1 MQVLEQKNVHVMVQE
16 WKATAVAAAASVP
29 CTLYICMSW
38 MAATFR
44 LVELL
49 HGIAHFKSF
58 QEEGRRWEPGVF
70 DRVGF
75 QNLLGGRRRG
85 LLLQLRRCCF
95 LLLSPLAAPTI
106 FRPVLR

>member
-1 MQVLEQKNVHVMVQE
+1 MQLLVVAENHQCKFVNKKNVHVMAQE

-58 QEEGRRWEPGVF
+58 QEEGRRWEPGIF

-75 QNLLGGRRRG
+75 QNLL
-85 LLLQLRRCCF
+85 
-95 LLLSPLAAPTI
+95 
-106 FRPVLR
+106 

>member
-1 MQVLEQKNVHVMVQE
+1 MQLLVAAENHQCKFLNKKNVHVMAQE
-16 WKATAVAAAASVP
+16 WKATAVAATASVP

-58 QEEGRRWEPGVF
+58 QEEGRRWEPGIF
-70 DRVGF
+70 DRIGF
-75 QNLLGGRRRG
+75 QNLL
-85 LLLQLRRCCF
+85 
-95 LLLSPLAAPTI
+95 
-106 FRPVLR
+106 